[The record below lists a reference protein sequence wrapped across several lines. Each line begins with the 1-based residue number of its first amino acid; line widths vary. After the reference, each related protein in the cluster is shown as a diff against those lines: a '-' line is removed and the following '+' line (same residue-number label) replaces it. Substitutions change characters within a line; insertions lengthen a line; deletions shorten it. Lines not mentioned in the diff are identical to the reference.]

1 MLPLQAL
8 GDGFAGS
15 AAQVAVTVASLV
27 LVMLLV
33 ALGTFAYRNLRGD
46 GVEWPDEEPTKDGE
60 VRQGDDED
68 EWDYY

>member
-1 MLPLQAL
+1 MLPLQVI

-15 AAQVAVTVASLV
+15 AAQVAVTVGSLL
-27 LVMLLV
+27 LVMMLV

-46 GVEWPDEEPTKDGE
+46 GVEWPDEEPEDDE
-60 VRQGDDED
+60 VRRGDEED